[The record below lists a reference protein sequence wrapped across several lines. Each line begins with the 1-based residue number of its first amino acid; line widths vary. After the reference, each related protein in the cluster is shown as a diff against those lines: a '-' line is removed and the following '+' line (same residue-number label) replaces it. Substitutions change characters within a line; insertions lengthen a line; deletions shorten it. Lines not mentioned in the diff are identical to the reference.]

1 MDNPWQGK
9 MGNLKR
15 KQAFLAYLLKLD
27 GQTDVTKRLIEKVK
41 QEIAEMSKEKEHQE
55 VDDENSMVR

>member
-1 MDNPWQGK
+1 